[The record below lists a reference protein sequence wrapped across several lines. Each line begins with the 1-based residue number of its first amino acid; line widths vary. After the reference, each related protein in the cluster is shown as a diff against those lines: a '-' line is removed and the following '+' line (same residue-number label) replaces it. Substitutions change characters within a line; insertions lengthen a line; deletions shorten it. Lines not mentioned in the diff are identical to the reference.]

1 MDIFDFKKIKAFF
14 DPEKITSNKKLLV
27 YVFFVGIAT
36 IFWFLNALS
45 KEYTTNVNYPVRYV
59 NLPKSKVLTNELPSR
74 LTLKVT
80 AFGFDLLRYKLSTAF
95 LSNPFDV
102 NKYTNNR
109 LENESIKK
117 YHLLTSQ
124 ITNRFE
130 KELSS
135 SIRLQS
141 ISPDTIVFELSPILE
156 KKVPIQLNISN
167 AFEQQYMLGGEIS
180 LSQDSVVVKGPS
192 SILDTI
198 FKVETEL
205 LVLSDLDKT
214 VKKNVDL
221 KEKEGIEFLQKKIEV
236 TVPVEQFTEAKKT
249 VLIRANNLPDS
260 LVIRLFPRDVKV
272 SYFVGLKRYDNVS
285 ADHFDFVVDYK
296 QTLSTESNR
305 LAISLIGKPTFVS
318 NVRFYPQDVT
328 YLIEKKKSI
337 K

>member
-1 MDIFDFKKIKAFF
+1 
-14 DPEKITSNKKLLV
+14 
-27 YVFFVGIAT
+27 
-36 IFWFLNALS
+36 
-45 KEYTTNVNYPVRYV
+45 
-59 NLPKSKVLTNELPSR
+59 
-74 LTLKVT
+74 
-80 AFGFDLLRYKLSTAF
+80 
-95 LSNPFDV
+95 
-102 NKYTNNR
+102 
-109 LENESIKK
+109 
-117 YHLLTSQ
+117 
-124 ITNRFE
+124 
-130 KELSS
+130 
-135 SIRLQS
+135 
-141 ISPDTIVFELSPILE
+141 
-156 KKVPIQLNISN
+156 
-167 AFEQQYMLGGEIS
+167 MLGGEIS

-221 KEKEGIEFLQKKIEV
+221 KEKKGIEFLQKKIEV